1 MIKEQGS
8 FVREC
13 GENYGSY
20 GNGYG
25 RRDSTRGVAV
35 GGLVT
40 GIVGTVL
47 GAAAL
52 WNRNGGGLNSLLG
65 GGNTFNAGGGV
76 PANVNINGVGGG
88 SGCSAP
94 SPFEVYSK
102 TCGDVLALT
111 KGFYDQRITSLN
123 EATAAREV
131 DIAEKFQLYK
141 SQVDA
146 DFGLYV
152 NNRDNIDR
160 VSNRINDELFSLY
173 KYTRDKDD
181 ETRKELCDLK
191 AQIAV
196 NAAVRP
202 YQDKLLQNEIATA
215 FANAINYVDR
225 LDCRNVKGT
234 NCLPLTPTI
243 TGVTSYCCCNN
254 QTPAAAG

>member
-160 VSNRINDELFSLY
+160 VNNRLNDELFSQY

-181 ETRKELCDLK
+181 EIKAELSALK
-191 AQIAV
+191 AEVAKNSAI
-196 NAAVRP
+196 RP
-202 YQDKLLQNEIATA
+202 YQDELIMCKINEA
-215 FANAINYVDR
+215 FGNAINYTDR
-225 LDCRNVKGT
+225 KTCKMITGVTVVPN
-234 NCLPLTPTI
+234 TPTI
-243 TGVTSYCCCNN
+243 TGYGSYCCGN
-254 QTPAAAG
+254 QTAEAAG

>member
-13 GENYGSY
+13 PDYGGRSE
-20 GNGYG
+20 YG

-52 WNRNGGGLNSLLG
+52 WNRNGGGLTSLLG
-65 GGNTFNAGGGV
+65 GGSGGNV

-88 SGCSAP
+88 SCHVSP

-131 DIAEKFQLYK
+131 DVAEKFQLYK

-152 NNRDNIDR
+152 NNRDNIDK

-215 FANAINYVDR
+215 FANAINYTDR
-225 LDCRNVKGT
+225 KTCRMISGQVVIPN
-234 NCLPLTPTI
+234 TPVV
-243 TGVTSYCCCNN
+243 TGFGGYCCCGSN
-254 QTPAAAG
+254 TEAAAG